1 MRDEFLTTDDGVT
14 FRDLNHNGRLDPF
27 EDPRLSVAERVDD
40 LLPRLSVEELVGL
53 MFHTVIEA
61 GDDGQLLDGPGRI
74 AKSGSR
80 DVVVGKR
87 MNHFNVHALT
97 SARQA
102 ASWANRLQELARET
116 PHSIPVTIS
125 TDPRHA
131 AAENAG
137 TSWASNFFS
146 QWPDPMGLAAL
157 GDVGLVWD
165 FADTVRR
172 EYVAVGIRAALHPT
186 ADLATEP
193 RWARQRETFG
203 ADHRL
208 VARLTE
214 AAVHGLQG
222 DELGPESVSATTK
235 HFPGAGPQA
244 DGEDAHFPYGRD
256 QVYPGGRFD
265 EHLLPFKTAIAAGT
279 AAMMPYYGRPVGLD
293 LGMGHIEEVG
303 FGYNKQLL
311 TGLLRRRLGYQGV
324 ILSDWELVNDNLV
337 GDQVL
342 PARAWGV
349 EHLSPAERMLKL
361 LDAGI
366 DQFGG
371 EECTDLLL
379 QLVADG
385 RVSRGRLEESARRL
399 LRVKFQ
405 LGLFDDP
412 YVDEEAAPA
421 LVGTPHATELGLRT
435 QARSVVVLVDSSRG
449 DPALRDASSPLLR
462 DRDTSLPRWSSRARS
477 ARVETSSLRSGDA
490 SPRSLRSDEDEKSRS
505 LRSDE
510 VASRRAGLPLTPGTR
525 VWLDSVL
532 PEAISGGLVVVDRPE
547 DADVALVRLD
557 APFEPRDDLF
567 LESWFHQ
574 GSLDFPPGLKHRLG
588 RIPCP
593 LIIDVKADR
602 PAVLTP
608 LLDVADVLTVTF
620 GVSDTAWV
628 QAITG
633 QVPPEGRLPVAF
645 PGSMDAV
652 RASMPDVAGDI
663 DPLFPAGY
671 SVAVPA
677 DPLPTR

>member
-1 MRDEFLTTDDGVT
+1 MTRAEFLTSDGVT

-27 EDPRLSVAERVDD
+27 EDPRLSVTERVDD
-40 LLPRLSVEELVGL
+40 LLPRLSPEELAGL

-61 GDDGQLLDGPGRI
+61 GTDGQLLEGPGRI
-74 AKSGSR
+74 SKSGSR

-87 MNHFNVHALT
+87 MNHFNVHALA
-97 SARQA
+97 SARNA
-102 ASWANRLQELARET
+102 AAWANRLQELARET

-125 TDPRHA
+125 TDPRHG

-137 TSWASNFFS
+137 TSWASTFFS

-157 GDVGLVWD
+157 GDVGLVLT
-165 FADTVRR
+165 FADIVRR

-203 ADHRL
+203 HDHAL

-214 AAVHGLQG
+214 AAVAGLQG
-222 DELGPESVSATTK
+222 DELGPGSVSATTK

-265 EHLLPFKTAIAAGT
+265 DHLRPFRAAIAART
-279 AAMMPYYGRPVGLD
+279 AAIMPYYGRPVGLD
-293 LGMGHIEEVG
+293 LGTGPIAEVG
-303 FGYNKQLL
+303 FGYNKQIL
-311 TGLLRRRLGYQGV
+311 TGLLRERLGYQGV

-349 EHLSPAERMLKL
+349 EHLNPEQRMVKL

-371 EECTDLLL
+371 EECVDLLVA
-379 QLVADG
+379 LVEEG
-385 RVSRGRLEESARRL
+385 RVSRSRLEESARRL

-412 YVDEEAAPA
+412 YVDEDAADR
-421 LVGTPHATELGLRT
+421 LVGTPEAMELGFRT
-435 QARSVVVLVDSSRG
+435 QARSVVVL
-449 DPALRDASSPLLR
+449 
-462 DRDTSLPRWSSRARS
+462 TARS
-477 ARVETSSLRSGDA
+477 VGSEEAPSRRTDSSSLRN
-490 SPRSLRSDEDEKSRS
+490 DEA
-505 LRSDE
+505 
-510 VASRRAGLPLTPGTR
+510 ASRPTLPLRPGTR
-525 VWLDSVL
+525 VWLEGIN
-532 PEAISGGLVVVDRPE
+532 PEAISGGLIVVDRPE

-567 LESWFHQ
+567 LEASFHQ
-574 GSLDFPPGLKHRLG
+574 GSLDFPPGLKHRLA
-588 RIPCP
+588 RLPCP

-608 LLDVADVLTVTF
+608 LLDVASALTVTF
-620 GVSDTAWV
+620 GVSDAAWV
-628 QAITG
+628 HAVTG
-633 QVPPEGRLPVAF
+633 QVPPEGRLPIGF
-645 PGSMDAV
+645 PRSMDAV
-652 RASMPDVAGDI
+652 RASMPDVAGDP
-663 DPLFPAGY
+663 DPLFPAGHR
-671 SVAVPA
+671 VAVPA
-677 DPLPTR
+677 DPDSPR

>member
-1 MRDEFLTTDDGVT
+1 MRAEFLTTTDGVT

-102 ASWANRLQELARET
+102 ASWANRLQELACET

-157 GDVGLVWD
+157 DDVGLVWE
-165 FADTVRR
+165 FADIVRR

-214 AAVHGLQG
+214 AAIHGLQG
-222 DELGPESVSATTK
+222 DELGPQSVSATTK

-371 EECTDLLL
+371 EECTHLLL
-379 QLVADG
+379 ELVADG
-385 RVSRGRLEESARRL
+385 YVSRDRLEESARRL

-405 LGLFDDP
+405 LGLFDNP

-421 LVGTPHATELGLRT
+421 LVGTPRATELGLRT
-435 QARSVVVLVDSSRG
+435 QARSVVVLVDS
-449 DPALRDASSPLLR
+449 P
-462 DRDTSLPRWSSRARS
+462 T
-477 ARVETSSLRSGDA
+477 
-490 SPRSLRSDEDEKSRS
+490 RSLRSDEHATPRS

-510 VASRRAGLPLTPGTR
+510 VASRRAGTAALPLAPGTR
-525 VWLDSVL
+525 VWLDEVL
-532 PEAISGGLVVVDRPE
+532 PEAVSGGLVVVDRPE
-547 DADVALVRLD
+547 DADVGLVRLN

-574 GSLDFPPGLKHRLG
+574 GSLDFPPGLKHRLA

-608 LLDVADVLTVTF
+608 LLEVADVLTVTF
-620 GVSDTAWV
+620 GVSDTAWI

-671 SVAVPA
+671 SAAVPA